1 MRACLPSVLLNRDEL
16 SGFREETRLTTYD
29 RLGERPGVEPR
40 ASCLLLQPHRRTGP
54 TNAVLVSVFAGA
66 ALVLSV
72 PAAAKPLV
80 DPLSF
85 FEGRTE
91 SSGSIKV
98 LLQNPYLSH
107 SVGQG
112 HIAADGSLS
121 LVQQVFEQG
130 KPPAVRRWQIRKTA
144 SGHYAGT
151 MSDANGPVAIDQI
164 GDRFRFRFK
173 LKNNL
178 SVEQWVGP
186 LSGGALA
193 RNLMTVRKFGF
204 TVATGDG
211 IIRKIAGG

>member
-1 MRACLPSVLLNRDEL
+1 M
-16 SGFREETRLTTYD
+16 
-29 RLGERPGVEPR
+29 
-40 ASCLLLQPHRRTGP
+40 
-54 TNAVLVSVFAGA
+54 NAGLIRVFAAA
-66 ALVLSV
+66 ALVSPA
-72 PAAAKPLV
+72 PAATKPLV

-98 LLQNPYLSH
+98 LMQTPYLSH

-112 HIAADGSLS
+112 RIATDGSLS
-121 LVQQVFEQG
+121 LVQQVYEQG
-130 KPPAVRRWQIRKTA
+130 KPPAVRKWQIRKTA
-144 SGHYAGT
+144 EGHYVGT

-173 LKNNL
+173 LKSNL

-186 LSGGALA
+186 LSGRSIA

>member
-1 MRACLPSVLLNRDEL
+1 MYS
-16 SGFREETRLTTYD
+16 
-29 RLGERPGVEPR
+29 
-40 ASCLLLQPHRRTGP
+40 
-54 TNAVLVSVFAGA
+54 
-66 ALVLSV
+66 ALVRALAAATLLFCS
-72 PAAAKPLV
+72 PAAAKPLA

-112 HIAADGSLS
+112 HLAADGSLS
-121 LVQQVFEQG
+121 LIQQVFEQG
-130 KPPAVRRWQIRKTA
+130 KPPAIRKWQIRKTA
-144 SGHYAGT
+144 EGHYVGT
-151 MSDANGPVAIDQI
+151 MSDASGPVAIDQI
-164 GDRFRFRFK
+164 GDRFRFRFR

-186 LSGGALA
+186 LSGRSVA

-204 TVATGDG
+204 TVATCDG

>member
-1 MRACLPSVLLNRDEL
+1 MA
-16 SGFREETRLTTYD
+16 
-29 RLGERPGVEPR
+29 
-40 ASCLLLQPHRRTGP
+40 
-54 TNAVLVSVFAGA
+54 A
-66 ALVLSV
+66 ALVLSS
-72 PAAAKPLV
+72 PAGAKPLV

-98 LLQNPYLSH
+98 LLQDPYRSH

-112 HIAADGSLS
+112 RIGADGSLS
-121 LVQQVFEQG
+121 LVQQVYEQG
-130 KPPAVRRWQIRKTA
+130 KPPAVRKWQIRKTA
-144 SGHYAGT
+144 NGHYVGT
-151 MSDANGPVAIDQI
+151 MSDASGPVVIDQI

-186 LSGGALA
+186 LSDDAIA

-211 IIRKIAGG
+211 IIRKIAPG